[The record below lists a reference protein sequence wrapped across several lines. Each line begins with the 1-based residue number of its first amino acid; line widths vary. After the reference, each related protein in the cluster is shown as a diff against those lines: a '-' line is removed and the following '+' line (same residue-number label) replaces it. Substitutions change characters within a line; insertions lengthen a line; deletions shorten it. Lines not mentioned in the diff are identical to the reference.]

1 MPPSSSPSSAR
12 RAPAVATPAVATPDA
27 RAVALAAPK
36 KTPVAPTNRP
46 APTHPAPTQPAPRSA
61 IERSA
66 ATREVVVERKP
77 KTKRD
82 DDDKNAPKKRVRLK
96 PETPEQLIERLRNPQ
111 LSLHEASILLR
122 VSRATVRRY
131 ADSGRLNCQRTPG
144 GQRRFFLRDI
154 ENFYRQLK
162 LKR

>member
-1 MPPSSSPSSAR
+1 MTHVAAPPAPKLAVPSVSALNVTMPGMAASA
-12 RAPAVATPAVATPDA
+12 ADI
-27 RAVALAAPK
+27 RAVSDAVSRDNSKNKVALK
-36 KTPVAPTNRP
+36 
-46 APTHPAPTQPAPRSA
+46 PTQRA
-61 IERSA
+61 
-66 ATREVVVERKP
+66 VVIERKP
-77 KTKRD
+77 KADRGD
-82 DDDKNAPKKRVRLK
+82 DDAPRKRVRLK
-96 PETPEQLIERLRNPQ
+96 PESPEQLLERLRNPQ

-131 ADSGRLNCQRTPG
+131 ADSGRLGCQRTPG

>member
-1 MPPSSSPSSAR
+1 MKLSSTAGTSHLSSSPSTPR
-12 RAPAVATPAVATPDA
+12 RAPEARPQASPNARTETRGEAQTRLVAPS
-27 RAVALAAPK
+27 APK
-36 KTPVAPTNRP
+36 NRP
-46 APTHPAPTQPAPRSA
+46 VGQVVPTS
-61 IERSA
+61 
-66 ATREVVVERKP
+66 REAVIERKP
-77 KTKRD
+77 RKERNGD
-82 DDDKNAPKKRVRLK
+82 ENAPKKRVRLK
-96 PETPEQLIERLRNPQ
+96 PETPEQLLERLRNPQ

-131 ADSGRLNCQRTPG
+131 ADSGRLGCQRTPG

>member
-1 MPPSSSPSSAR
+1 MPSPSQVSAAQR
-12 RAPAVATPAVATPDA
+12 SAPVAAAAPHNASNAPQSKNAPAAN
-27 RAVALAAPK
+27 K
-36 KTPVAPTNRP
+36 ENG
-46 APTHPAPTQPAPRSA
+46 
-61 IERSA
+61 
-66 ATREVVVERKP
+66 
-77 KTKRD
+77 KRGGA
-82 DDDKNAPKKRVRLK
+82 APKKRVRLK

>member
-1 MPPSSSPSSAR
+1 MKLSPTAAAATSRPSASHPAPPALASASSR
-12 RAPAVATPAVATPDA
+12 RAPDALSGANPDA
-27 RAVALAAPK
+27 ASGARLAAPK
-36 KTPVAPTNRP
+36 PSDKIAPKTAPP
-46 APTHPAPTQPAPRSA
+46 A
-61 IERSA
+61 
-66 ATREVVVERKP
+66 REAVIERKP
-77 KTKRD
+77 RAARGGD
-82 DDDKNAPKKRVRLK
+82 EGAPKKRVRLK
-96 PETPEQLIERLRNPQ
+96 PETPEQLLERLRNPQ

-131 ADSGRLNCQRTPG
+131 ADAGRLGCQRTPG

>member
-1 MPPSSSPSSAR
+1 MKLSSTAGISHSPSPPSPPRSAPLGAAQAADARLAAPSAPQN
-12 RAPAVATPAVATPDA
+12 RAPAPGT
-27 RAVALAAPK
+27 
-36 KTPVAPTNRP
+36 
-46 APTHPAPTQPAPRSA
+46 
-61 IERSA
+61 
-66 ATREVVVERKP
+66 TREVVIERKP
-77 KTKRD
+77 KAKSERGD
-82 DDDKNAPKKRVRLK
+82 DGGAPKKRVRLK

>member
-1 MPPSSSPSSAR
+1 MTASA
-12 RAPAVATPAVATPDA
+12 ADS
-27 RAVALAAPK
+27 
-36 KTPVAPTNRP
+36 RP
-46 APTHPAPTQPAPRSA
+46 NAPR
-61 IERSA
+61 A
-66 ATREVVVERKP
+66 ASPADSQPQKKLTDTAKTREVVIERKS
-77 KTKRD
+77 KKSGD
-82 DDDKNAPKKRVRLK
+82 DQKDDGEKKPKKRVRLK
-96 PETPEQLIERLRNPQ
+96 PETPEKLIERLRNPQ

-131 ADSGRLNCQRTPG
+131 ADSGRLVCQRTPG

>member
-1 MPPSSSPSSAR
+1 MKLSSTAATPHASSAPLR
-12 RAPAVATPAVATPDA
+12 RATEARSDA
-27 RAVALAAPK
+27 RLAAPAPK
-36 KTPVAPTNRP
+36 NKPPDKTPS
-46 APTHPAPTQPAPRSA
+46 APRSA
-61 IERSA
+61 PT
-66 ATREVVVERKP
+66 TREAVIERKP
-77 KTKRD
+77 RRERESERGGERD
-82 DDDKNAPKKRVRLK
+82 SDEGAPKKRVRLK
-96 PETPEQLIERLRNPQ
+96 PESPEQLLERLRNPQ

-131 ADSGRLNCQRTPG
+131 ADSGRIGCQRTPG

>member
-1 MPPSSSPSSAR
+1 MKLSPTASVPHLALPSPSMSSAPR
-12 RAPAVATPAVATPDA
+12 RA
-27 RAVALAAPK
+27 AAPAGKPGPARGAAKEVAAK
-36 KTPVAPTNRP
+36 KGGADDQAAAKAEAERGAKVAP
-46 APTHPAPTQPAPRSA
+46 
-61 IERSA
+61 
-66 ATREVVVERKP
+66 K
-77 KTKRD
+77 
-82 DDDKNAPKKRVRLK
+82 KKRVRLK

-131 ADSGRLNCQRTPG
+131 ADSGRLVCQRTPG
-144 GQRRFFLRDI
+144 GQRRFYLRDI

>member
-1 MPPSSSPSSAR
+1 M
-12 RAPAVATPAVATPDA
+12 
-27 RAVALAAPK
+27 
-36 KTPVAPTNRP
+36 
-46 APTHPAPTQPAPRSA
+46 
-61 IERSA
+61 
-66 ATREVVVERKP
+66 
-77 KTKRD
+77 
-82 DDDKNAPKKRVRLK
+82 
-96 PETPEQLIERLRNPQ
+96 IERLRNPQ

>member
-1 MPPSSSPSSAR
+1 MTVSAADS
-12 RAPAVATPAVATPDA
+12 RANAP
-27 RAVALAAPK
+27 RAVSPEPQKKSTDAAK
-36 KTPVAPTNRP
+36 
-46 APTHPAPTQPAPRSA
+46 
-61 IERSA
+61 
-66 ATREVVVERKP
+66 TREVVIERKTK
-77 KTKRD
+77 KTGDNKKD
-82 DDDKNAPKKRVRLK
+82 DGENKPKKRVRLK
-96 PETPEQLIERLRNPQ
+96 PETPEKLIERLRNPQ

-131 ADSGRLNCQRTPG
+131 ADSGRLVCQRTPG

>member
-1 MPPSSSPSSAR
+1 MKLSPTAHPHTLAMPSPAGTPPTSGARRNAAPSSA
-12 RAPAVATPAVATPDA
+12 PPEATKARVGTAQTKASAKSERGGGGAT
-27 RAVALAAPK
+27 
-36 KTPVAPTNRP
+36 
-46 APTHPAPTQPAPRSA
+46 
-61 IERSA
+61 
-66 ATREVVVERKP
+66 
-77 KTKRD
+77 
-82 DDDKNAPKKRVRLK
+82 APKKRVRLK

-162 LKR
+162 LRR

>member
-1 MPPSSSPSSAR
+1 MKLLSSAEISCSLFSPFTIAGAPHAR
-12 RAPAVATPAVATPDA
+12 AVSLARKAAAPASSHNAPSEDEGAATPAD
-27 RAVALAAPK
+27 
-36 KTPVAPTNRP
+36 
-46 APTHPAPTQPAPRSA
+46 SA
-61 IERSA
+61 KAGGAGGGAGGGNASGG
-66 ATREVVVERKP
+66 
-77 KTKRD
+77 
-82 DDDKNAPKKRVRLK
+82 APKKRVRLK

>member
-1 MPPSSSPSSAR
+1 MKLSPTASPHLAMPSPAMAPGTGRPVSAPDAPTSA
-12 RAPAVATPAVATPDA
+12 APAAA
-27 RAVALAAPK
+27 ALK
-36 KTPVAPTNRP
+36 GGTRTKT
-46 APTHPAPTQPAPRSA
+46 
-61 IERSA
+61 A
-66 ATREVVVERKP
+66 ATQGQSDGKGA
-77 KTKRD
+77 KGDGKGT
-82 DDDKNAPKKRVRLK
+82 PKKRVRLK

-131 ADSGRLNCQRTPG
+131 ADSGRLGCQRTPG
-144 GQRRFFLRDI
+144 GQRRFYLRDI

>member
-1 MPPSSSPSSAR
+1 MKFSSTAGISRSLSAPSSAR
-12 RAPAVATPAVATPDA
+12 PALGASVAATGAANA
-27 RAVALAAPK
+27 RAVNAAPEDEKNAPAKSTVKSDKEAALAR
-36 KTPVAPTNRP
+36 N
-46 APTHPAPTQPAPRSA
+46 S
-61 IERSA
+61 
-66 ATREVVVERKP
+66 KP
-77 KTKRD
+77 ERD
-82 DDDKNAPKKRVRLK
+82 DEGAPKKRVRLK

-131 ADSGRLNCQRTPG
+131 ADSGRLGCQRTPG

>member
-1 MPPSSSPSSAR
+1 MKLSPTASPHLAMPSPSLSPGTGRAASAH
-12 RAPAVATPAVATPDA
+12 PDA
-27 RAVALAAPK
+27 SDKKEARTATLKNKSAGKTVAG
-36 KTPVAPTNRP
+36 
-46 APTHPAPTQPAPRSA
+46 QGDG
-61 IERSA
+61 
-66 ATREVVVERKP
+66 TRGAKE
-77 KTKRD
+77 
-82 DDDKNAPKKRVRLK
+82 APKKRVRLK

-131 ADSGRLNCQRTPG
+131 ADSGRLGCQRTPG
-144 GQRRFFLRDI
+144 GQRRFYLRDI

>member
-1 MPPSSSPSSAR
+1 MSIASSAPGSTPGSAPASAR
-12 RAPAVATPAVATPDA
+12 RAPEALPGA
-27 RAVALAAPK
+27 RLAAPK
-36 KTPVAPTNRP
+36 NRVPDKTMPVSKAVPTAR
-46 APTHPAPTQPAPRSA
+46 
-61 IERSA
+61 A
-66 ATREVVVERKP
+66 AVIERKP
-77 KTKRD
+77 RKASGGD
-82 DDDKNAPKKRVRLK
+82 EGAPKKRVRLK
-96 PETPEQLIERLRNPQ
+96 PETPEQLLERLRNPQ

-131 ADSGRLNCQRTPG
+131 ADSGRLGCQRTPG

>member
-1 MPPSSSPSSAR
+1 MGARLVASP
-12 RAPAVATPAVATPDA
+12 API
-27 RAVALAAPK
+27 
-36 KTPVAPTNRP
+36 NRP
-46 APTHPAPTQPAPRSA
+46 SDKKAPPA
-61 IERSA
+61 
-66 ATREVVVERKP
+66 REAVIERKP
-77 KTKRD
+77 RKTGGD
-82 DDDKNAPKKRVRLK
+82 SDAPKKRVRLK
-96 PETPEQLIERLRNPQ
+96 PETPEQLLERLRNPQ

-131 ADSGRLNCQRTPG
+131 ADAGRLGCQRTPG

>member
-1 MPPSSSPSSAR
+1 MKLSPTAAIPSLSSPSSAR
-12 RAPAVATPAVATPDA
+12 RAPDVAPSGVAASDA
-27 RAVALAAPK
+27 RAVALAASK
-36 KTPVAPTNRP
+36 KTPVAPTNRSAP
-46 APTHPAPTQPAPRSA
+46 ARPATEHPTT
-61 IERSA
+61 
-66 ATREVVVERKP
+66 TREAVVERKP

-82 DDDKNAPKKRVRLK
+82 DDNQGAPKKRVRLK

-131 ADSGRLNCQRTPG
+131 ADAGRLNCQRTPG

>member
-1 MPPSSSPSSAR
+1 MKLSSTAALSPASSAPSR
-12 RAPAVATPAVATPDA
+12 RAPEARPDA
-27 RAVALAAPK
+27 RLAPAPK
-36 KTPVAPTNRP
+36 NRPPDKTPVAPRSM
-46 APTHPAPTQPAPRSA
+46 PT
-61 IERSA
+61 
-66 ATREVVVERKP
+66 TREAVIERKP
-77 KTKRD
+77 RRERD
-82 DDDKNAPKKRVRLK
+82 SGGDEGAPKKRVRLK
-96 PETPEQLIERLRNPQ
+96 PETPEQLLERLRNPQ

-131 ADSGRLNCQRTPG
+131 ADSGRLGCQRTPG

>member
-1 MPPSSSPSSAR
+1 MPHAATP
-12 RAPAVATPAVATPDA
+12 RAPGVAAGAVDNRATSNAVSDA
-27 RAVALAAPK
+27 ASNAISDAVSRDNSKPKVAPKPTQRAV
-36 KTPVAPTNRP
+36 V
-46 APTHPAPTQPAPRSA
+46 
-61 IERSA
+61 IG
-66 ATREVVVERKP
+66 RKP
-77 KTKRD
+77 KTDRGD
-82 DDDKNAPKKRVRLK
+82 DDAPRKRVRLK
-96 PETPEQLIERLRNPQ
+96 PESPEQLLERLRNPQ

-131 ADSGRLNCQRTPG
+131 ADSGRLGCQRTPG

>member
-1 MPPSSSPSSAR
+1 MTASA
-12 RAPAVATPAVATPDA
+12 ADS
-27 RAVALAAPK
+27 
-36 KTPVAPTNRP
+36 RP
-46 APTHPAPTQPAPRSA
+46 NAPR
-61 IERSA
+61 A
-66 ATREVVVERKP
+66 ASPADPQPQKKSTDIVKTREVVIERKP
-77 KTKRD
+77 KKSGDGQKD
-82 DDDKNAPKKRVRLK
+82 DGEKAPKKRVRLK
-96 PETPEQLIERLRNPQ
+96 PETPEKLIERLRNPQ

-131 ADSGRLNCQRTPG
+131 ADSGRLVCQRTPG

>member
-1 MPPSSSPSSAR
+1 MKLSSNAGISYAAPSSAPSR
-12 RAPAVATPAVATPDA
+12 RAPDSQKTSPAPKNRASDAATAVA
-27 RAVALAAPK
+27 R
-36 KTPVAPTNRP
+36 TPVA
-46 APTHPAPTQPAPRSA
+46 
-61 IERSA
+61 
-66 ATREVVVERKP
+66 REVVIERKP
-77 KTKRD
+77 RLQRD
-82 DDDKNAPKKRVRLK
+82 GDDSAPKKRVRLK
-96 PETPEQLIERLRNPQ
+96 PETPEQLLERLRNPQ

-131 ADSGRLNCQRTPG
+131 ADSGRLGCQRTPG

>member
-1 MPPSSSPSSAR
+1 MTVSA
-12 RAPAVATPAVATPDA
+12 ADA
-27 RAVALAAPK
+27 RASAPRAAAPEPQK
-36 KTPVAPTNRP
+36 KSTDVAN
-46 APTHPAPTQPAPRSA
+46 A
-61 IERSA
+61 
-66 ATREVVVERKP
+66 REVVIERKS
-77 KTKRD
+77 RNAGD
-82 DDDKNAPKKRVRLK
+82 DQKDDSANKPKKRVRLK
-96 PETPEQLIERLRNPQ
+96 PETPEKLLERLRNPQ

-131 ADSGRLNCQRTPG
+131 ADSGRLVCQRTPG